1 MSIVSPLLDIFSLFP
16 KFKHVGT
23 CPEFDPE
30 IDYEATAPKAAL
42 IDFPKNRKRFPVN
55 DKNPDTNGKVPLHLG
70 RPYDTQQF
78 FAPISEGNKM
88 GTPAEIIKATYLNQL
103 MPTNVNMAARTNESG
118 VYPYFMNELHN
129 LENLIKNKPMAPE
142 PLSQPDVVNPVEP
155 TVPFVETPVINEV
168 GEIEELEEMV
178 KGKRGRGGAQPGA
191 GRPLVYNAEE
201 IMAKPPRQR
210 TSGEKAFVRRQK
222 NILNKKSN

>member
-1 MSIVSPLLDIFSLFP
+1 MSIVSPLLDIFNLYP
-16 KFKHVGT
+16 KKKHVGT

-30 IDYEATAPKAAL
+30 IDYKATAPKAAL

-103 MPTNVNMAARTNESG
+103 MPTDVNMAARTNESG

-168 GEIEELEEMV
+168 GEIEELEEMI
-178 KGKRGRGGAQPGA
+178 KGKRGRGGARPGA
-191 GRPLVYNAEE
+191 GAPVKFNPEE
-201 IMAKPPRQR
+201 VMAKPAQLR
-210 TSGEKAFVRRQK
+210 TKAEKAFIRRQK
-222 NILNKKSN
+222 ALDKKSN